1 MESAI
6 VISARGLGRR
16 RKLLDDWSI
25 PYPPDLGEGGDRLT
39 LRDLITRVVVAE
51 VEAFKRRQQKRKFL
65 RVLTE
70 RQIDAAAEKGKIDMG
85 GRDLDQKVDVDQAVA
100 GALLAFDDGLYL
112 VSVDGHQQ
120 RDLDAEVFLQPGS
133 RVAFIRLV
141 MLAGA

>member
-6 VISARGLGRR
+6 VISTRGLGRR
-16 RKLLDDWSI
+16 KKLLDDWSI

-51 VEAFKRRQQKRKFL
+51 VAAFKRRQHQRKFI

-70 RQIDAAAEKGKIDMG
+70 REIDAAAEKGKIDMG
-85 GRDLDQKVDVDQAVA
+85 GRDLEQKVDVDQAVA
-100 GALLAFDDGLYL
+100 GALQAFDDGLYL

-133 RVAFIRLV
+133 RVTFIRLV